1 MSQAITRH
9 FVHFGNTH
17 IDGGE
22 RKGRIVEIAGD
33 VGFSGEHTHGEH
45 QTARG
50 TPHPSNYRINAIICH
65 LLTLEKAIKGGVTV
79 HSGGDDLRLRVL

>member
-50 TPHPSNYRINAIICH
+50 HLIRHFMTPCH
-65 LLTLEKAIKGGVTV
+65 LGIHAL
-79 HSGGDDLRLRVL
+79 